1 MNNRSCT
8 DPLAIPKC
16 KRQKLMQISHKGHAP
31 ARESSS
37 EMPLDLAVPKCVSMW
52 KNKKGYLVPISTRLS
67 TGLRNFVE
75 VNTDKFREF
84 NETLDSAE
92 ERFRNSK

>member
-8 DPLAIPKC
+8 DPLAVPKC
-16 KRQKLMQISHKGHAP
+16 KRQKLIQNSHKFCAP

-52 KNKKGYLVPISTRLS
+52 KNKKGYLVPIHTRLC
-67 TGLRNFVE
+67 TGAHNYIT

-84 NETLDSAE
+84 NEALDRAE
-92 ERFRNSK
+92 EMFNNSK